1 MSKRDPVASARRS
14 SVRIDGR
21 VRPLSKRA
29 TTGCVVPILRA
40 SSCCVRPA
48 RFRTSITAEA
58 ITNSSSSASYA
69 FRYFGSFIHFL
80 CMSDMR
86 AIATPPSLNRFRT
99 KQGQLYPSRGVFS
112 VFFTNTLTVTT
123 RRPTTVT
130 YSAREIPLRPFSR
143 ISHKRPSMCL
153 TCGSLIFQ
161 THFLDEP
168 RDTREPR
175 SHVFGQGLDLC
186 INSFIEGLD
195 SPTHILIH
203 QERYNLGSGRTGA
216 YFDKGFIGLQKKCPS
231 PWWKRRAS
239 ARRNRPATNG
249 FSHGTRG
256 IGTRAKA
263 HC

>member
-1 MSKRDPVASARRS
+1 MH
-14 SVRIDGR
+14 VRYACHSYTSIIE
-21 VRPLSKRA
+21 
-29 TTGCVVPILRA
+29 PI
-40 SSCCVRPA
+40 SHETRPA
-48 RFRTSITAEA
+48 LSRAA
-58 ITNSSSSASYA
+58 A
-69 FRYFGSFIHFL
+69 FSPF
-80 CMSDMR
+80 
-86 AIATPPSLNRFRT
+86 
-99 KQGQLYPSRGVFS
+99 
-112 VFFTNTLTVTT
+112 FFTNTLTITT